1 MKDFFHKL
9 CAALTLLPALCPSS
23 ADAREDIL
31 NVAAASNLTY
41 VMPELVKAFEEQF
54 SHIRIRLSLASTG
67 SLYMQIK
74 QGAPHDLFLAA
85 DEKRPRLLFQEGLTE
100 EEPFAYASGRLV
112 LWSPV
117 KTDFSKGI
125 KSLTSVEFKKIALAN
140 PKHAPYGEAAKAIL
154 DKEGLWDRLKS
165 KFIFGEN
172 ISQTAQFVQSG
183 SAQAGFIAES
193 MLKSEAMKKGSIYRI
208 PHDRDNRI
216 IQRGV
221 ILKGKKKFTKGARLF
236 RDFLFSGKA
245 REILTEFG
253 YGVN

>member
-1 MKDFFHKL
+1 MKDLFQKL
-9 CAALTLLPALCPSS
+9 CAALTLLLLLPPGS
-23 ADAREDIL
+23 ADAKKDIL
-31 NVAAASNLTY
+31 HLAAASNLTY
-41 VMPELVKAFEEQF
+41 VMPELVKAFEKEHSQ
-54 SHIRIRLSLASTG
+54 IRIRLSLASTG

-74 QGAPHDLFLAA
+74 QGAPYDLFLAA
-85 DEKRPRLLFQEGLTE
+85 DEKRPGLLFQEGLTE
-100 EEPFAYASGRLV
+100 GEPFVYANGRLV
-112 LWSPV
+112 LWGQE

-125 KSLTSVEFKKIALAN
+125 TSLVSAEFKKIALAN
-140 PKHAPYGEAAKAIL
+140 PKHAPYGEAAKSVL
-154 DKEGLWDRLKS
+154 DEEGLWEKLKS

-193 MLKSEAMKKGSIYRI
+193 MLQSEVMKKGSIFHI
-208 PHDRDNRI
+208 PKDRHNSI

-221 ILKGKKKFTKGARLF
+221 ILKGKKKFAEGARLF
-236 RDFLFSGKA
+236 RDFLFSDQG